1 MTAPDERRPATERAV
16 APPPRSGPASSATA
30 RPAAAGRK
38 AAGIPAGL
46 GREQLLELHYYMRL
60 TRSLE
65 ERLVNLYRQGKVIGG
80 LFRSLGQE
88 ADSVGSAYALDRAA
102 GDMLSPLIRN
112 LGSLLVMGAR
122 PVDVLRQ
129 YMAKATSPTR
139 GRELNVHFGDLERGF
154 IGQISHLGDMVPV
167 MAGITLTFRLRG
179 ERRVGMVYVGDGA
192 MSTGAF
198 HEGMNLAAVRRLPLV
213 VIAENNGYSYST
225 TLERQTAVSQLV
237 LKAKAYGVPGERV
250 DGNDV
255 LAVYE
260 AARRAVDRA
269 RAGEGVTLL
278 ELVTY
283 RRKGHAEHDDQHY
296 VPKEELARWERN
308 DPIARYVQRVTE
320 SGWLEAGDLEAVDA
334 RVAAEL
340 DAAVHESEME
350 PLPEPATAL
359 DGVYVTPAR
368 QATPWHREVARA

>member
-1 MTAPDERRPATERAV
+1 M
-16 APPPRSGPASSATA
+16 TA
-30 RPAAAGRK
+30 RPAAAARK
-38 AAGIPAGL
+38 AVAGIPAGL
-46 GREQLLELHYYMRL
+46 DPAQLLELYYFMRL

-65 ERLVNLYRQGKVIGG
+65 ERLTNLYRQGKVIGG

-88 ADSVGSAYALDRAA
+88 ADSVGSAYALDRSA

-129 YMAKATSPTR
+129 YMAKATGPTR
-139 GRELNVHFGDLERGF
+139 GRELNLHFGDLERGF

-167 MAGITLTFRLRG
+167 MAGITLTFRMRG
-179 ERRVGMVYVGDGA
+179 ERRVGLVYVGDGA

-213 VIAENNGYSYST
+213 VIAENNGYAYST
-225 TLERQTAVSQLV
+225 TLERQTAVPQLA
-237 LKAKAYGVPGERV
+237 LKAKAYGVPGERT

-255 LAVYE
+255 VAVYE
-260 AARRAVDRA
+260 ATRRAVDSA
-269 RAGEGVTLL
+269 RAGAGVTLI
-278 ELVTY
+278 ELVTF

-296 VPKEELARWERN
+296 VPKEELARWERQ

-320 SGWLEAGDLEAVDA
+320 NGWLEAGELEAADA
-334 RVAAEL
+334 RVTAEL
-340 DAAVHESEME
+340 DAAVGVAERE

-359 DGVYVTPAR
+359 EGVYVHPPRQPA
-368 QATPWHREVARA
+368 PWYREVAHA

>member
-1 MTAPDERRPATERAV
+1 M
-16 APPPRSGPASSATA
+16 TA

-38 AAGIPAGL
+38 AVPGIPTGL
-46 GREQLLELHYYMRL
+46 GPARLLDLYYFMRL

-65 ERLVNLYRQGKVIGG
+65 ERLTNLYRQGKVIGG

-88 ADSVGSAYALDRAA
+88 ADSVGSAYALDRSA
-102 GDMLSPLIRN
+102 GDILSPLIRD
-112 LGSLLVMGAR
+112 LGSLLVMGAS

-129 YMAKATSPTR
+129 YMAKASSPTR

-167 MAGITLTFRLRG
+167 MAGIALTFRMRG
-179 ERRVGMVYVGDGA
+179 EPRVGLVYVGDGA

-213 VIAENNGYSYST
+213 VIAENNGYAYST
-225 TLERQTAVSQLV
+225 TLERQTAVPQLV
-237 LKAKAYGVPGERV
+237 LKAKAYGVPGERA

-260 AARRAVDRA
+260 ATRRAVDRA
-269 RAGEGVTLL
+269 RTGEGVTLI

-296 VPKEELARWERN
+296 VPREELARWERN
-308 DPIARYVQRVTE
+308 DPIARYVQRVME
-320 SGWLEAGDLEAVDA
+320 NGWLEAGELAAADA

-340 DAAVHESEME
+340 DVAVGVAEGE
-350 PLPEPATAL
+350 PLPVPASAL
-359 DGVYVTPAR
+359 EGVYAQPPR
-368 QATPWHREVARA
+368 QRVPWHREVVRA